1 MEKAIRKV
9 CVEMPEEAA
18 QNKKKSASA
27 SGMAKKVKKDDVDFL
42 VSTKRCRCCWTNQTQ
57 VTDRSTRCI
66 ALLLTRSSTRS
77 CYSRGHRLKPLCKKP
92 METWAQLSRR
102 SWCHRAFRMGPLGAG
117 ARGLGGRLWRYLYK
131 SLYSI

>member
-18 QNKKKSASA
+18 QNKKKNTSAA
-27 SGMAKKVKKDDVDFL
+27 GVAKKVKKEDVDFL
-42 VSTKRCRCCWTNQTQ
+42 VSTRRYVRCCSANQTE

-66 ALLLTRSSTRS
+66 GLLLTPCSTRS
-77 CYSRGHRLKPLCKKP
+77 CYFHGHRLNPLCKKP

-102 SWCHRAFRMGPLGAG
+102 S
-117 ARGLGGRLWRYLYK
+117 
-131 SLYSI
+131 